1 MNRMLMKA
9 VTSNRFSDGFESVV
23 CIYIEMTNILKLLSG
38 IFKHS
43 LLFTL
48 TTQFV
53 MMMNIS
59 YTLFLAVNGLTDAS
73 ALMTASATFWVVFE
87 FVILLTLIIVCE
99 QNSNEV
105 VSSLKLLWRLDP
117 KELGDT
123 RNVSFESTSGIL
135 ELTAR

>member
-1 MNRMLMKA
+1 MLMKA
-9 VTSNRFSDGFESVV
+9 VTRNRLSDEFESVV

-38 IFKHS
+38 VFKHS

-59 YTLFLAVNGLTDAS
+59 YTLFLAVNGLTDVS

-87 FVILLTLIIVCE
+87 FVILLTLIVVCE
-99 QNSNEV
+99 HNSNEV
-105 VSSLKLLWRLDP
+105 INVLNLVRRLDWE
-117 KELGDT
+117 ELGDT
-123 RNVSFESTSGIL
+123 RNVSLKKHETIASVTSMD
-135 ELTAR
+135 

>member
-1 MNRMLMKA
+1 MKA
-9 VTSNRFSDGFESVV
+9 VASNRLGDEFESVV

-48 TTQFV
+48 TTHFV

-59 YTLFLAVNGLTDAS
+59 YTLFLAVNGLTDVS

-87 FVILLTLIIVCE
+87 FVILLTLIVVCE
-99 QNSNEV
+99 HNSNEV
-105 VSSLKLLWRLDP
+105 INVFKLVWRIDWE
-117 KELGDT
+117 ELGDT
-123 RNVSFESTSGIL
+123 LNVSLKKHETIASVTSVD
-135 ELTAR
+135 